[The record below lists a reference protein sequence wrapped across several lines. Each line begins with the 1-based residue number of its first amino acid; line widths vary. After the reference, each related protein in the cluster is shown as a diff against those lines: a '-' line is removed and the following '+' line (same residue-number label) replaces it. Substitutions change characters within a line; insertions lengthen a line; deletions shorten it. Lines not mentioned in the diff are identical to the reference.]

1 MGVKGL
7 RTFAEGK
14 KFRWNATELP
24 RGSKLVIDGN
34 NVACELYRTCHWN
47 EWRHGGSYPEFY
59 TTVKAF
65 FIDLQQ
71 RGIEVFVLFDG
82 IDCDDRQFDAMRQQ
96 REKKSRKIQSC
107 QTSGRYS
114 GHVIPLFTETVCVDV
129 LRDLKRNFCFAN
141 GVADPIIVALANSLE
156 CPVLAADSDY
166 FLYGLEHG
174 FLEYNL
180 SVAKGMLKYT
190 PPLYCVSVLADRC
203 ARRDPDLRFLIPA
216 ILGSKKLDPFRYDN
230 LTTVEDVMNFAAR
243 LESVQ
248 KIPEID
254 DSLFA
259 KFEEARTVYSVE
271 PLRGGFQEVMAA
283 PGVSVDIPGWVL
295 ERYRIGKFEKRMVD
309 IFVTKK
315 WLCPNVIDKV
325 DAPSAVIISHDIQKS
340 ICGILTGRTDRIKY
354 MRRCN
359 TPLSYDEDSLTPNVP
374 PFMLCNIPDMN
385 QETKQRQ
392 CLEILHMHDRT
403 QPLLDSLPPE
413 WRLPAISAA
422 YWCKN
427 AQNPRIQ
434 QRLAKALILCFLTCS
449 QTGECSYPVLQP
461 HTLDLDVL
469 HAFAQWQCVYDGVI
483 ALNQLL
489 CEPFQYVSPAR
500 LFSGELAHHYTTL
513 PDHSLQRTPLYKLLF
528 RSVLL
533 SCQSSEAPIAAQQ
546 PRLPAVAGANPFG
559 ILSEEMA

>member
-7 RTFAEGK
+7 TTFAEGK
-14 KFRWNATELP
+14 KFRWNAKELP

-34 NVACELYRTCHWN
+34 NMACELYRTCHGK
-47 EWRHGGSYPEFY
+47 EWCHGGSYHEFY

-65 FIDLQQ
+65 FSDLQQ

-82 IDCDDRQFDAMRQQ
+82 IDCDDTQFDAMCQQ
-96 REKKSRKIQSC
+96 RKEKSREIQSC
-107 QTSGRYS
+107 QRRRQYGS
-114 GHVIPLFTETVCVDV
+114 HVVPLFTETVGVDV
-129 LRDLKRNFCFAN
+129 LRDLKIDFCFAN
-141 GVADPIIVALANSLE
+141 GVADPTIVALANSLE

-174 FLEYNL
+174 FLEYKL
-180 SVAKGMLKYT
+180 SVAEGKLKCR

-203 ARRDPDLRFLIPA
+203 ALRDPDLRFLIPA

-340 ICGILTGRTDRIKY
+340 ICGILTGGTDRIKY

-374 PFMLCNIPDMN
+374 PFMLCDIPDMN
-385 QETKQRQ
+385 QETQQRK
-392 CLEILHMHDRT
+392 CLEILHIHDQ

-413 WRLPAISAA
+413 WRLPAISAV

-427 AQNPRIQ
+427 AQNPCIQ
-434 QRLAKALILCFLTCS
+434 QHLGKALILCFLTCS
-449 QTGECSYPVLQP
+449 GKCSYPVLQHDTP
-461 HTLDLDVL
+461 LDLDVL

-500 LFSGELAHHYTTL
+500 LFSGELAQHYHRRGHRRL
-513 PDHSLQRTPLYKLLF
+513 PDQCTQLYEPLLEL
-528 RSVLL
+528 VLL
-533 SCQSSEAPIAAQQ
+533 SCQSSEASIAAQQ
-546 PRLPAVAGANPFG
+546 PRLPAVAGANRFD